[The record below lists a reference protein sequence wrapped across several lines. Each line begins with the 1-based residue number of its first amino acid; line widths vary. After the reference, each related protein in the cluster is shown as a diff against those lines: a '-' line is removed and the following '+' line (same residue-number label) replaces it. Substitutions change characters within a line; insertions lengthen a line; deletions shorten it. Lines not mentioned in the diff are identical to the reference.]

1 MNVPCTPST
10 LRETFRP
17 SFDRTLNSTRL
28 RPDGC
33 KSRARVPSR
42 RKKIPCRP
50 PPKGK
55 RIWVTERARKHGK
68 NKDTTPFSS
77 CCNDLTIQRFTSP
90 KVECQMA
97 CSRTL
102 SEFRYDPIPR
112 PLRATICHEDLACA
126 SRYAG

>member
-10 LRETFRP
+10 PREKFRP

-42 RKKIPCRP
+42 RKRIPCRP

-55 RIWVTERARKHGK
+55 RNWVTRSH
-68 NKDTTPFSS
+68 FSVS
-77 CCNDLTIQRFTSP
+77 ACPLTAWLL
-90 KVECQMA
+90 KK
-97 CSRTL
+97 
-102 SEFRYDPIPR
+102 
-112 PLRATICHEDLACA
+112 
-126 SRYAG
+126 YAGIRLSGWARFVVAVLFIVAGRLTLELEGRGTFLPHF